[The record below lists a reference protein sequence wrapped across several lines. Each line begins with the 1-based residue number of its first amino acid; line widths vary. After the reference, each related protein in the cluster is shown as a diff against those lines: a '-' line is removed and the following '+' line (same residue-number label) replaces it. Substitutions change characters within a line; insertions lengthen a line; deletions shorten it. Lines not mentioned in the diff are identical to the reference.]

1 MRWLWSLCGGLLLAQ
16 SAIKWEI
23 LIDSAGKRVNDTITI
38 TFRASIARGYHLYS
52 ARKTDKPANMPT
64 AFSLDPQSRGV
75 KLLGTLREE
84 GKLIQAYDPVFETQV
99 YYYAD
104 EVKFFQPLL
113 ITGPPVRLMGTL
125 RYQYCDEEQCF
136 FDKVEVNYTTFS
148 VQGGS
153 SGSSHSV
160 RPEKGAGPIATSD
173 SKADSTLSLTAPEI
187 PPATNAAYS
196 EPSQKPSSGNETP
209 TGIEEDKSNLWWL
222 FLKAFLFGL
231 AAVFTPCTFPMIPLT
246 VSYFVKAQQGRS
258 SALVGALWYAG
269 SIMAIFIFLGGLIT
283 LLFGANTAYV
293 ISTNPWL
300 NLIFFIILTAFGL
313 SFLGLFEITLPASWS
328 TATSKLSST
337 RSVLGIFFM
346 ALTLVLVSFSCI
358 GPLLGTLLI
367 DMVSGNYGAPLIG
380 MVGFGLAFALPFGIL
395 AGLPQLLQKLPRSGS
410 WMDAFKVTLG
420 FLELALALKFL
431 SNADL
436 VWHLGILD
444 REVYLTAWIVLF
456 LTLGLYLLGILPLKG
471 GKVDDISVPRLL
483 LGMFSMGMG
492 IYLFTGLW
500 GAPLKAFSGF
510 LPPVHD
516 EIGVRIIG
524 SALSTTE
531 APCPLPADRRYAT
544 FLKKHTPAGFC
555 AFYDIEEAVA
565 YSQQVRKPILIDFTG
580 HTCVNCRQ
588 VESSVWQEPT
598 IRKLIQEKF
607 ILVSLFVDDETS
619 LDSVILTPEGER
631 LQTLGDRWLHFQK
644 VRYSMQA
651 QPYYVITDASLEPL
665 VPPRG
670 FTLDKEAYR
679 AFLERG
685 LKAFQ
690 QKHGSL

>member
-1 MRWLWSLCGGLLLAQ
+1 MRWIGSLCGGLLLAQ
-16 SAIKWEI
+16 SAVKWEI

-38 TFRASIARGYHLYS
+38 TFRASIPPGYHLYS
-52 ARKTDKPANMPT
+52 GRKTEKPANMPT
-64 AFSLDPQSRGV
+64 TFALDPQSRGI
-75 KLLGTLREE
+75 KPLGTLREE

-104 EVKFFQPLL
+104 EVKFIQPFL
-113 ITGPPVRLMGTL
+113 ITGAPVRLTGTL

-136 FDKVEVNYTTFS
+136 FDRVEVNYTFS

-153 SGSSHSV
+153 AGASNPP
-160 RPEKGAGPIATSD
+160 RPEKGTGPGTPSD
-173 SKADSTLSLTAPEI
+173 SKADSASFSMASES
-187 PPATNAAYS
+187 PPAKNIAYS
-196 EPSQKPSSGNETP
+196 EPFQKPSADNAAMASP
-209 TGIEEDKSNLWWL
+209 EEEKSNLWWL

-246 VSYFVKAQQGRS
+246 VSYFVKAQQGRAG
-258 SALVGALWYAG
+258 ALAGALWYGG
-269 SIMAIFIFLGGLIT
+269 SIMAIFIILGGVIT
-283 LLFGANTAYV
+283 LLFGANAAYA

-328 TATSKLSST
+328 TATSRLSNT
-337 RSVLGIFFM
+337 RSILGIFFM
-346 ALTLVLVSFSCI
+346 ALTLVMVSFSCI

-395 AGLPQLLQKLPRSGS
+395 AGLPNLLQKLPRSGS
-410 WMDAFKVTLG
+410 WMETFKVTLG

-456 LTLGLYLLGILPLKG
+456 STLGLYLLGILPLKG
-471 GKVDDISVPRLL
+471 GKVDEISVPRLL

-516 EIGVRIIG
+516 EMGVRVIG
-524 SALSTTE
+524 SAPSTTE
-531 APCPLPADRRYAT
+531 ASCPLPADRRYAA
-544 FLKKHTPAGFC
+544 FLKKHTPPGFC

-565 YSQQVRKPILIDFTG
+565 YSRQVHKPILIDFTG

-598 IRKLIQEKF
+598 IRKLIQDSF
-607 ILVSLFVDDETS
+607 ILVSLFVDDETP
-619 LDSVILTPEGER
+619 LDSVIVMSDGER
-631 LQTLGDRWLHFQK
+631 LRTLGDRWLHFQK
-644 VRYSMQA
+644 ARYNMQA

-665 VPPRG
+665 VPPKG

-690 QKHGSL
+690 EKHGRL